1 MGAPGRRGLSPP
13 AGTAGAPAEGR
24 PATLRHGVILYA
36 GREGSSAIVAHLG
49 RHPQVVVPLFEQ
61 LDLYMLEGT
70 MPAEALAQLPM
81 ALRRTL
87 RSGRYEPGFFAPEA
101 AGLPAPDPAGRCT
114 LFKWRGW
121 RLDAAVAAALAAEGA
136 GLFLLNRRDLL
147 NLNLSLYFTRH
158 VIGGGVLRHPQFELL
173 SMPAERHDAFRA
185 DLRARRFRV
194 EPALLAAEMEGQ
206 VESKARILEALRV
219 FAAAGVALRPLWYE
233 DFLAAPLPFLTAM
246 LDALGLPWDAA
257 ARESEYVKMS
267 RADLREQVENL
278 AELEAAPEI
287 AALVARW
294 AEVAAGYAALGPG

>member
-1 MGAPGRRGLSPP
+1 MAS
-13 AGTAGAPAEGR
+13 APAEGR
-24 PATLRHGVILYA
+24 PAPMRHGVILYA

-49 RHPQVVVPLFEQ
+49 RHPQVVVPLFEH
-61 LDLYMLEGT
+61 LDLYMLERAV
-70 MPAEALAQLPM
+70 PAEARGHLPM

-87 RSGRYEPGFFAPEA
+87 RAGRYEPGFFAPA
-101 AGLPAPDPAGRCT
+101 DAGLPPPDPAGWRT

-185 DLRARRFRV
+185 GLRAQRFRV
-194 EPALLAAEMEGQ
+194 DPGLLAAEMRGQ
-206 VESKARILEALRV
+206 VQSKARILGAMRD
-219 FAAAGVALRPLWYE
+219 FAAAGVPLRPIWYE
-233 DFLAAPLPFLTAM
+233 DFLAAPLPFLAGM
-246 LDALGLPWDAA
+246 LDALGLGWHPA

-287 AALVARW
+287 AALLVRW
-294 AEVAAGYAALGPG
+294 AEIAAGYAALDGG